1 MMDQYVKETGNLKT
15 VNELDPVENS
25 LDFEK
30 VGKLLRDFD
39 PTYMDRSRPK
49 GLDYLIIDNFLES
62 FQDLEKTDLI
72 SARN

>member
-1 MMDQYVKETGNLKT
+1 MKETGNIEII
-15 VNELDPVENS
+15 NELDPVANS
-25 LDFEK
+25 LDLEQ

-49 GLDYLIIDNFLES
+49 GLDYLIIDNFLEY
-62 FQDLEKTDLI
+62 FEDLEKTDLI